1 MAKEEANVIKDK
13 LGKLLYN
20 AGLEVSSDKFAKLMA
35 LNTLGFAVGAGLIFI
50 NFSLAYAVYAA
61 LIVSAIYLMFVY
73 ILLTMSAGSRIYKM
87 EDSLPD
93 FLTLMAS
100 NLRSGLTPDRA
111 LMMSTRKE
119 FGPLTKEI
127 EKAAKLAISGKS
139 LDESFKSIG
148 ENVSSVSF
156 VKAIRLIVEGIRS
169 GGNLAELLEN
179 TAADVRRFNAIKEE
193 VSSNITI
200 YELFLF
206 IAAAGGAPLL
216 YATANFLI
224 TIVFKVK
231 GLISVD
237 TEAIESSQLS
247 GLGLLKST
255 SSLSPDLA
263 FSFSITAIIISTFF
277 SSLAVG
283 VITNG
288 RSEDGLKYF
297 PILVLVA
304 LSVFF
309 GTKALLEF
317 VFNLVFFI

>member
-1 MAKEEANVIKDK
+1 MAKEETKKINDK

-20 AGLEVSSDKFAKLMA
+20 AGLEVSSDKFAKLIA
-35 LNTLGFAVGAGLIFI
+35 LNAFGFAVGAGLIFV
-50 NFSLAYAVYAA
+50 NLSLFHAFAAGMGIATAYLF
-61 LIVSAIYLMFVY
+61 LIY
-73 ILLTMSAGSRIYKM
+73 ILLNMTAGGRIARM
-87 EDSLPD
+87 EETLPD

-200 YELFLF
+200 YEMFLF

-255 SSLSPDLA
+255 SSLSPELA
-263 FSFSITAIIISTFF
+263 FWFSVMSITVCTFF

-283 VITNG
+283 IITDG

-297 PILVLVA
+297 PVLLMVA
-304 LSVFF
+304 LFVFF
-309 GTKALLEF
+309 GTKAALEF